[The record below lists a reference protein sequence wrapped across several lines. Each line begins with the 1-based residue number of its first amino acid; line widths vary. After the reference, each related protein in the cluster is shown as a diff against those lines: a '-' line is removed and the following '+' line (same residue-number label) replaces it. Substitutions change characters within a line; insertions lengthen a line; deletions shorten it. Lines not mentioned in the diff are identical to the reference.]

1 MTKSY
6 LKGYP
11 QTPGEAMADIWNSML
26 LTEHPFVKK
35 FRHQNVTML
44 LPNEICRSRP
54 RFGTRQGQDEGGIG
68 SSEKHHSV
76 FKSNY
81 SIQSSCNEIP
91 VTAAYPGHTRK
102 GNQLNSRC
110 NDHIFRAFDL
120 LSINKV
126 IVTGWV
132 HAPPI

>member
-1 MTKSY
+1 MQIRAK
-6 LKGYP
+6 
-11 QTPGEAMADIWNSML
+11 
-26 LTEHPFVKK
+26 V
-35 FRHQNVTML
+35 
-44 LPNEICRSRP
+44 
-54 RFGTRQGQDEGGIG
+54 RQGQDEGGIG

-91 VTAAYPGHTRK
+91 VTVAYPGHTRK
-102 GNQLNSRC
+102 GNHLNSRW
-110 NDHIFRAFDL
+110 NDHMFRAFDL

-132 HAPPI
+132 HDPPNLKRSIGCVMSNGDSLTFKVKTSKDELSL